1 MGVAVCRQL
10 VAQPGRPALPH
21 IRCCMC
27 VQCIDELK
35 AERRQLQEQVDAF
48 EEKLDECRA
57 ENAQLQQLQCV
68 DQRLQ
73 CKTAECQQLAACN
86 VSHCCW
92 FSLVAANP
100 QPSHRQHRNYKK
112 PCTTHCCCCCH
123 YHHNHHHYYYY
134 CYWTFCFKF
143 SFAF

>member
-1 MGVAVCRQL
+1 VKIWLRPNLPLEIRQNTAPLEIGKSKSGTVAVHGC
-10 VAQPGRPALPH
+10 
-21 IRCCMC
+21 CCMQAASGTAGQASFTTHLVLYVC

-86 VSHCCW
+86 VSHCC
-92 FSLVAANP
+92 
-100 QPSHRQHRNYKK
+100 
-112 PCTTHCCCCCH
+112 
-123 YHHNHHHYYYY
+123 
-134 CYWTFCFKF
+134 
-143 SFAF
+143 